1 MSQESVEIVEIVER
15 VIAAF
20 NDHDADL
27 VASYVCPDTEADW
40 SASLAPYRG
49 VYRGPDEW
57 REWLRSRWEV
67 WGDARWE
74 PLEWVILNETRLLT
88 VIRLVATGRGSGLDV
103 TATAGVIWTID
114 RGKIARAT
122 LFQSKDEALEAAG
135 RSE

>member
-1 MSQESVEIVEIVER
+1 MSQENVEIVSK

-27 VASYVCPDTEADW
+27 VASYVGPDTEADW

-74 PLEWVILNETRLLT
+74 PLEWVILGEARVLT
-88 VIRLVATGRGSGLDV
+88 VIRLLATGRGSGVDV
-103 TATAGVIWTID
+103 TATAGVIWTVHG
-114 RGKIARAT
+114 GKIGRAT

-135 RSE
+135 LSE